1 MNMQPDMQAQQH
13 PNYGIDP
20 SQQINPEF
28 LGGQQPG
35 MGDFGGLD
43 DSQGVNPNG
52 MFNGDNIVGAGQ
64 DMGGAAGE
72 ED

>member
-1 MNMQPDMQAQQH
+1 MNLQPDLGQPQ

-35 MGDFGGLD
+35 LGDFGGLD
-43 DSQGVNPNG
+43 DG
-52 MFNGDNIVGAGQ
+52 
-64 DMGGAAGE
+64 
-72 ED
+72 